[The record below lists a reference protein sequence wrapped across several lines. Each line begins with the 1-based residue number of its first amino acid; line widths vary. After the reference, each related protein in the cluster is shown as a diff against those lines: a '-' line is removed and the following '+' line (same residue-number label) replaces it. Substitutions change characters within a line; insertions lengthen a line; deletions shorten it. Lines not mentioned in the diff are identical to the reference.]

1 MINKVIL
8 VGNVGQD
15 PEVRYT
21 GDANNGAKVATIRLA
36 TTERYRDRNGNLQ
49 EHTEWHSVVVWRNQ
63 ADVVEKYVK
72 KGTQLYIEGR
82 LRTRSWDDQ
91 NGNKRYTT
99 EVMADT
105 LQLLG
110 RKPEGQS
117 GNQGGYGAPQ
127 QGGYPNQGY
136 GQPQGGYQQQ
146 SYQQPA
152 YTAPAQPAYAQPVQQ
167 PAYQQPAYQQPAQ
180 PVQQPAAPQN
190 VADNDPSDD
199 LPF

>member
-8 VGNVGQD
+8 IGNVGQD

-36 TTERYRDRNGNLQ
+36 TTERYRDRSGNLQ

-63 ADVVEKYVK
+63 ADVVEKYVR

-110 RKPEGQS
+110 RKPEGQN
-117 GNQGGYGAPQ
+117 GNQDGYGVPQQGGYGAPQ
-127 QGGYPNQGY
+127 QGGYQNQG
-136 GQPQGGYQQQ
+136 
-146 SYQQPA
+146 YQQPA
-152 YTAPAQPAYAQPVQQ
+152 YAAPAQ
-167 PAYQQPAYQQPAQ
+167 PAYQQPAYQQ

>member
-21 GDANNGAKVATIRLA
+21 GDANNGAKVATLRLA

-49 EHTEWHSVVVWRNQ
+49 EHTEWHSVVVWRNT
-63 ADVVEKYVK
+63 ADVVEKYVR
-72 KGTQLYIEGR
+72 KGTQLYIEGK

-91 NGNKRYTT
+91 NGNKRYVT
-99 EVMADT
+99 EILADT

-110 RKPEGQS
+110 RKQDG
-117 GNQGGYGAPQ
+117 
-127 QGGYPNQGY
+127 
-136 GQPQGGYQQQ
+136 QGGYQNQAPA
-146 SYQQPA
+146 QQPA
-152 YTAPAQPAYAQPVQQ
+152 YA
-167 PAYQQPAYQQPAQ
+167 

-190 VADNDPSDD
+190 IADNGPEDD

>member
-21 GDANNGAKVATIRLA
+21 GDANNGAKVATLRLA

-49 EHTEWHSVVVWRNQ
+49 EHTEWHSVVVWRNT
-63 ADVVEKYVK
+63 ADVVEKYVR
-72 KGTQLYIEGR
+72 KGSQLYIEGK

-91 NGNKRYTT
+91 NGNKRYVT
-99 EVMADT
+99 EILADT

-110 RKPEGQS
+110 RKQDGQ
-117 GNQGGYGAPQ
+117 GAPQ
-127 QGGYPNQGY
+127 QGAY
-136 GQPQGGYQQQ
+136 QPQGGYQNPAPQQ
-146 SYQQPA
+146 QY
-152 YTAPAQPAYAQPVQQ
+152 APAQPSYA
-167 PAYQQPAYQQPAQ
+167 

-190 VADNDPSDD
+190 IADNGPEDD

>member
-21 GDANNGAKVATIRLA
+21 GDASNGAKVATLRLA

-49 EHTEWHSVVVWRNQ
+49 EHTEWHSVVVWRNT
-63 ADVVEKYVK
+63 ADVVEKYVR

-91 NGNKRYTT
+91 NGNKRYVT
-99 EVMADT
+99 EILADT

-110 RKPEGQS
+110 RKQDGQ
-117 GNQGGYGAPQ
+117 GAPQ
-127 QGGYPNQGY
+127 QTY
-136 GQPQGGYQQQ
+136 
-146 SYQQPA
+146 
-152 YTAPAQPAYAQPVQQ
+152 APAQPSYA
-167 PAYQQPAYQQPAQ
+167 

-190 VADNDPSDD
+190 IADNGPEDD

>member
-21 GDANNGAKVATIRLA
+21 GDASNGAKVATLRLA

-49 EHTEWHSVVVWRNQ
+49 EHTEWHSVVVWRNT
-63 ADVVEKYVK
+63 ADVVEKYVR

-91 NGNKRYTT
+91 NGNKRYVT
-99 EVMADT
+99 EILADT

-110 RKPEGQS
+110 RKQDNPA
-117 GNQGGYGAPQ
+117 GNGYGAPQ
-127 QGGYPNQGY
+127 QSYA
-136 GQPQGGYQQQ
+136 QPQNA
-146 SYQQPA
+146 YQQPA
-152 YTAPAQPAYAQPVQQ
+152 PVQQAPQVAPQPVQQ
-167 PAYQQPAYQQPAQ
+167 PAQQPFADDMPA
-180 PVQQPAAPQN
+180 
-190 VADNDPSDD
+190 DD

>member
-8 VGNVGQD
+8 IGNVGQD

-21 GDANNGAKVATIRLA
+21 GDASNGAKVATVRLA
-36 TTERYRDRNGNLQ
+36 TTERYRDRSGNLQ

-91 NGNKRYTT
+91 NGNKRYVT
-99 EVMADT
+99 EIVADT

-117 GNQGGYGAPQ
+117 QGGYGQAQ
-127 QGGYPNQGY
+127 
-136 GQPQGGYQQQ
+136 QGGYQQQ
-146 SYQQPA
+146 APSYPQPVQQQS
-152 YTAPAQPAYAQPVQQ
+152 YAPAQPQQ
-167 PAYQQPAYQQPAQ
+167 QAA
-180 PVQQPAAPQN
+180 PAAPA
-190 VADNDPSDD
+190 VSADDPSDD

>member
-21 GDANNGAKVATIRLA
+21 GDANNGAKVATLRLA

-49 EHTEWHSVVVWRNQ
+49 EHTEWHSVVVWRNT
-63 ADVVEKYVK
+63 ADVVEKYVR
-72 KGTQLYIEGR
+72 KGSQLYIEGR

-91 NGNKRYTT
+91 NGNKRYAT

-110 RKPEGQS
+110 RKQDGQ
-117 GNQGGYGAPQ
+117 GAPQ
-127 QGGYPNQGY
+127 QGSYQTPAP
-136 GQPQGGYQQQ
+136 QPAYAP
-146 SYQQPA
+146 QQPA
-152 YTAPAQPAYAQPVQQ
+152 YA
-167 PAYQQPAYQQPAQ
+167 

-190 VADNDPSDD
+190 IADNGPEDD

>member
-8 VGNVGQD
+8 IGNVGQD

-21 GDANNGAKVATIRLA
+21 GDASNGAKVATIRLA

-49 EHTEWHSVVVWRNQ
+49 EHTEWHSVTAWRNT
-63 ADVVEKYVK
+63 ADVIEKYVR
-72 KGTQLYIEGR
+72 KGTQVYIEGR

-99 EVMADT
+99 EVLADT

-110 RKPEGQS
+110 RKSDNPAS
-117 GNQGGYGAPQ
+117 QGG
-127 QGGYPNQGY
+127 GYA
-136 GQPQGGYQQQ
+136 PQGGQ

-152 YTAPAQPAYAQPVQQ
+152 YSKPAYPQAQPAYPQAAP
-167 PAYQQPAYQQPAQ
+167 
-180 PVQQPAAPQN
+180 QPAARPQN
-190 VADNDPSDD
+190 VVDDMPDDD

>member
-21 GDANNGAKVATIRLA
+21 GDASNGAKVATLRLA

-49 EHTEWHSVVVWRNQ
+49 EHTEWHSVVVWRNT
-63 ADVVEKYVK
+63 ADVVEKYVR

-91 NGNKRYTT
+91 NGNKRYVT
-99 EVMADT
+99 EILADT

-110 RKPEGQS
+110 RKQDG
-117 GNQGGYGAPQ
+117 
-127 QGGYPNQGY
+127 
-136 GQPQGGYQQQ
+136 QGGYQNPAPQQ
-146 SYQQPA
+146 SY
-152 YTAPAQPAYAQPVQQ
+152 APAQPSYA
-167 PAYQQPAYQQPAQ
+167 

-190 VADNDPSDD
+190 IADNGPEDD

>member
-21 GDANNGAKVATIRLA
+21 GDASNGAKVATIRLA

-49 EHTEWHSVVVWRNQ
+49 EHTEWHSVVVWRNT
-63 ADVVEKYVK
+63 ADVVEKYVR
-72 KGTQLYIEGR
+72 KGSQLYIEGR

-91 NGNKRYTT
+91 TGNKRYTT
-99 EVMADT
+99 EIMADT

-110 RKPEGQS
+110 RKQDNQQGHGQS
-117 GNQGGYGAPQ
+117 
-127 QGGYPNQGY
+127 
-136 GQPQGGYQQQ
+136 QGGYQQGGYQ
-146 SYQQPA
+146 TQPQSSYQQPSYGA
-152 YTAPAQPAYAQPVQQ
+152 
-167 PAYQQPAYQQPAQ
+167 PAYQQPYQQSAPQYA

-190 VADNDPSDD
+190 IADNGPEDD

>member
-21 GDANNGAKVATIRLA
+21 GDATNGAKVASLRLA

-49 EHTEWHSVVVWRNQ
+49 EHTEWHSIVAWRNT
-63 ADVVEKYVK
+63 ADVIEKYVR

-99 EVMADT
+99 EIMADT

-110 RKPEGQS
+110 RKS
-117 GNQGGYGAPQ
+117 DN
-127 QGGYPNQGY
+127 
-136 GQPQGGYQQQ
+136 
-146 SYQQPA
+146 PA
-152 YTAPAQPAYAQPVQQ
+152 SMN
-167 PAYQQPAYQQPAQ
+167 
-180 PVQQPAAPQN
+180 PAAPQAVPQQYAPQQQTYSAPQQPQYSQPQPAAKPQN
-190 VADNDPSDD
+190 IVEDLPDDD

>member
-21 GDANNGAKVATIRLA
+21 GDASNGAKVATLRLA

-49 EHTEWHSVVVWRNQ
+49 EHTEWHSVVVWRNT
-63 ADVVEKYVK
+63 ADVVEKYVR

-91 NGNKRYTT
+91 NGNKRYVT
-99 EVMADT
+99 EILADT

-110 RKPEGQS
+110 RKPDGQ
-117 GNQGGYGAPQ
+117 GAPQ
-127 QGGYPNQGY
+127 QTYV
-136 GQPQGGYQQQ
+136 
-146 SYQQPA
+146 
-152 YTAPAQPAYAQPVQQ
+152 PAQPSYAPVQ
-167 PAYQQPAYQQPAQ
+167 
-180 PVQQPAAPQN
+180 QQPAAPQN
-190 VADNDPSDD
+190 IADNGPEDD

>member
-21 GDANNGAKVATIRLA
+21 GDASNGAKVATLRLA

-49 EHTEWHSVVVWRNQ
+49 EHTEWHSVVVWRNT
-63 ADVVEKYVK
+63 ADVVEKYVR

-91 NGNKRYTT
+91 NGNKRYVT
-99 EVMADT
+99 EILADT

-110 RKPEGQS
+110 RKQDGQG
-117 GNQGGYGAPQ
+117 GNGYGAPQ
-127 QGGYPNQGY
+127 QGAY
-136 GQPQGGYQQQ
+136 QPQGGYQNPAPQQ
-146 SYQQPA
+146 SY
-152 YTAPAQPAYAQPVQQ
+152 APAQPSYAPAQPSY
-167 PAYQQPAYQQPAQ
+167 A

-190 VADNDPSDD
+190 IADNGPEDD

>member
-8 VGNVGQD
+8 IGNVGQEPD
-15 PEVRYT
+15 VRYT

-36 TTERYRDRNGNLQ
+36 TTERDRDRSGNLQ

-63 ADVVEKYVK
+63 ADVVEKYVR

-91 NGNKRYTT
+91 NGNKRYAT

-152 YTAPAQPAYAQPVQQ
+152 YNAPVQPAA
-167 PAYQQPAYQQPAQ
+167 PAYQQPAPQQGYAPQQ

-190 VADNDPSDD
+190 IADNGPEDD

>member
-8 VGNVGQD
+8 IGNVGQD

-36 TTERYRDRNGNLQ
+36 TTERYRDRSGNLQ

-63 ADVVEKYVK
+63 ADVVEKYVR

-91 NGNKRYTT
+91 NGNKRYAT

-110 RKPEGQS
+110 RKPEGQNS
-117 GNQGGYGAPQ
+117 NQGGYGAPQ
-127 QGGYPNQGY
+127 
-136 GQPQGGYQQQ
+136 QGGYQQQ

-152 YTAPAQPAYAQPVQQ
+152 YAAPAQPAYQQPVQQ
-167 PAYQQPAYQQPAQ
+167 PAYQQPVQQPVYQQ

>member
-8 VGNVGQD
+8 IGNVGQD

-21 GDANNGAKVATIRLA
+21 GDVNNGAKVATLRIA

-72 KGTQLYIEGR
+72 KGSQLYIEGR
-82 LRTRSWDDQ
+82 IRTRSWDDQ
-91 NGNKRYTT
+91 NGNKKYATDI
-99 EVMADT
+99 VADT

-110 RKPEGQS
+110 RRPENAGQ
-117 GNQGGYGAPQ
+117 QGYGAPQ
-127 QGGYPNQGY
+127 QGGYQSQGY
-136 GQPQGGYQQQ
+136 AQPQNYATPNYGTQPQQ
-146 SYQQPA
+146 SYAPQQPA
-152 YTAPAQPAYAQPVQQ
+152 YNNPQPGYAPAAQPV
-167 PAYQQPAYQQPAQ
+167 
-180 PVQQPAAPQN
+180 VQPAAPQN
-190 VADNDPSDD
+190 ISEDGPEDD